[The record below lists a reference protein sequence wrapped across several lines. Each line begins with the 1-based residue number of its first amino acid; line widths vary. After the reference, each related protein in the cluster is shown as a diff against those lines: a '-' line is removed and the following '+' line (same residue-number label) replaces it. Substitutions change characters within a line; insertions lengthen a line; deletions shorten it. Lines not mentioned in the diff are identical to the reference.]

1 MGATQASI
9 QRIKV
14 LLFLRVKRKPSVA
27 DYSPLLWR
35 LRITGAI
42 HPLFPLPASHAQGR
56 LYCFQS
62 TRLFLKVNLF
72 VLTLRCWSNS
82 SISLI
87 LAITLFSIHNEFKNW
102 EHNPQSIRQNLPH
115 YLHYTNYQHS
125 KPRPHNGLN
134 FSANHFR
141 LYMKAI
147 SPPWRCR
154 QRVHQKGLCQPTRS
168 KNSDFF

>member
-1 MGATQASI
+1 VGATQASI

-14 LLFLRVKRKPSVA
+14 LLFLRVKRKPSVADYSPLLWRLRITGAIHPLFPLPASHAQGSVA

-87 LAITLFSIHNEFKNW
+87 LAITLFSIHNEFKN
-102 EHNPQSIRQNLPH
+102 
-115 YLHYTNYQHS
+115 
-125 KPRPHNGLN
+125 
-134 FSANHFR
+134 
-141 LYMKAI
+141 
-147 SPPWRCR
+147 
-154 QRVHQKGLCQPTRS
+154 
-168 KNSDFF
+168 